1 MLRLKLNGDRGDFEQ
16 LVGGLGCISGVE
28 GILSAFTPDRAGFIF
43 IPEGVSERRGS
54 EHVKYD

>member
-16 LVGGLGCISGVE
+16 LVGGLGYISGVE

-43 IPEGVSERRGS
+43 NTLGRFKEVRI
-54 EHVKYD
+54 